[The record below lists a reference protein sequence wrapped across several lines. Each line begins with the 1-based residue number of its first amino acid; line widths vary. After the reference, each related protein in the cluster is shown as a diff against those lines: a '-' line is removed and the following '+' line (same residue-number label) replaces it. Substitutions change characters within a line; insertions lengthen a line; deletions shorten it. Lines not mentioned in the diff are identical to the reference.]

1 MKEGKRKSSRLL
13 LEAAG
18 AGSSRDTHKLDLDG
32 EAAQHQ
38 ERNEDPEDA
47 GSEREE
53 EPVAGEGEEEG
64 EEEEEEEEEE
74 KDEVPEVIHIE
85 KGDGDGVAKKVK
97 PQLAAGFY
105 EIETVRRRRTRKFCL
120 INFPE
125 FLGINFADFASG
137 FGDLGNAV
145 ETKGSSPVFD
155 QMYYGLSIFSK
166 YAKHLGTERGWPE
179 TANTWEPEKNLLSCT
194 DIIDAYEESL
204 KSGKLRSTRKRKR
217 KFGATQTQPK
227 KKQQQR
233 SPAAATYNVPAVRV
247 RIIEE
252 PTPSPPLNVLK
263 ATNRVDSNG
272 SELNSKVD
280 KVVNG
285 NGLRLREQNELNL
298 KLSELKGAM
307 STNGNP
313 VDISGNGLANGFPK
327 VNGAEFYQSDRCTG
341 AKKRK
346 SGCVRRFKRET
357 TSAVKDDI
365 QDALAG
371 GPLATFMQ
379 DGSLNHELVSGDLVC
394 KNKSDDSKDGYTIT
408 QLVNPVGYKAS
419 FSNDMLDVSVT
430 FVAKRFVN

>member
-18 AGSSRDTHKLDLDG
+18 AGSSRDTRKLDLDG

-53 EPVAGEGEEEG
+53 EPVAGEGEGEEG
-64 EEEEEEEEEE
+64 EEEEE
-74 KDEVPEVIHIE
+74 KDEVPEVVHIE
-85 KGDGDGVAKKVK
+85 KGDGDSVAKKVK

-105 EIETVRRRRTRKFCL
+105 EIETVRRRRTRKGQVQYL
-120 INFPE
+120 I
-125 FLGINFADFASG
+125 
-137 FGDLGNAV
+137 
-145 ETKGSSPVFD
+145 KW
-155 QMYYGLSIFSK
+155 
-166 YAKHLGTERGWPE
+166 RGWPE

-379 DGSLNHELVSGDLVC
+379 DGSHNHELVAGDLVC

-430 FVAKRFVN
+430 FVAKRSDGNLVLVDNKFLKMNNPLLLINFYEQNMRYNPSE

>member
-18 AGSSRDTHKLDLDG
+18 AGSSRDTRKLDLDG

-53 EPVAGEGEEEG
+53 EPVAGEGEG
-64 EEEEEEEEEE
+64 EEEEEEEE
-74 KDEVPEVIHIE
+74 KDEVPEVVHIE

-105 EIETVRRRRTRKFCL
+105 EIETVRRRRTRKGQVQYL
-120 INFPE
+120 I
-125 FLGINFADFASG
+125 
-137 FGDLGNAV
+137 
-145 ETKGSSPVFD
+145 KW
-155 QMYYGLSIFSK
+155 
-166 YAKHLGTERGWPE
+166 RGWPE

-227 KKQQQR
+227 KKQQQH

-307 STNGNP
+307 STNGSP

-379 DGSLNHELVSGDLVC
+379 DGSHNHELVGGDLVC

-430 FVAKRFVN
+430 FVAKRSDGNLVLVDNKFLKMNNPLLLINFYEQNMRYNPSE

>member
-18 AGSSRDTHKLDLDG
+18 AGSSRDTRKLDLDG

-53 EPVAGEGEEEG
+53 EPVAEEG
-64 EEEEEEEEEE
+64 EEEEEE
-74 KDEVPEVIHIE
+74 KDEVPEVVHIE

-105 EIETVRRRRTRKFCL
+105 EIETVRRRRTRKGQVQYL
-120 INFPE
+120 I
-125 FLGINFADFASG
+125 
-137 FGDLGNAV
+137 
-145 ETKGSSPVFD
+145 KW
-155 QMYYGLSIFSK
+155 
-166 YAKHLGTERGWPE
+166 RGWPE

-247 RIIEE
+247 RIVEE

-379 DGSLNHELVSGDLVC
+379 DGSHNHELVSGDLVC

-430 FVAKRFVN
+430 FVAKRSDGNLVLVDNKFLKMNNPLLLINFYEQNMRYNPSE

>member
-1 MKEGKRKSSRLL
+1 MLW
-13 LEAAG
+13 
-18 AGSSRDTHKLDLDG
+18 KL
-32 EAAQHQ
+32 
-38 ERNEDPEDA
+38 
-47 GSEREE
+47 
-53 EPVAGEGEEEG
+53 
-64 EEEEEEEEEE
+64 
-74 KDEVPEVIHIE
+74 
-85 KGDGDGVAKKVK
+85 KGQV
-97 PQLAAGFY
+97 QY
-105 EIETVRRRRTRKFCL
+105 L
-120 INFPE
+120 I
-125 FLGINFADFASG
+125 
-137 FGDLGNAV
+137 
-145 ETKGSSPVFD
+145 KW
-155 QMYYGLSIFSK
+155 
-166 YAKHLGTERGWPE
+166 RGWPE

-379 DGSLNHELVSGDLVC
+379 DGSHNHELVAGDLVC

-430 FVAKRFVN
+430 FVAKRSDGNLVLVDNKFLKMNNPLLLINFYEQNMRYNPSE

>member
-105 EIETVRRRRTRKFCL
+105 EIETVRRRRTRKGQVQYL
-120 INFPE
+120 I
-125 FLGINFADFASG
+125 
-137 FGDLGNAV
+137 
-145 ETKGSSPVFD
+145 KW
-155 QMYYGLSIFSK
+155 
-166 YAKHLGTERGWPE
+166 RGWPE

-430 FVAKRFVN
+430 FVAKRSDGNLVLVDNKFLKMNNPLLLINFYEQNMRYNPSE

>member
-13 LEAAG
+13 SEAAG
-18 AGSSRDTHKLDLDG
+18 AGSSRDIRKLDLDG
-32 EAAQHQ
+32 ESAQQQ

-47 GSEREE
+47 GSEHEE
-53 EPVAGEGEEEG
+53 EPVAGEGEEE
-64 EEEEEEEEEE
+64 E
-74 KDEVPEVIHIE
+74 KDEVPEVVHIE

-105 EIETVRRRRTRKFCL
+105 EIETVRRRRTRKGQVQYL
-120 INFPE
+120 I
-125 FLGINFADFASG
+125 
-137 FGDLGNAV
+137 
-145 ETKGSSPVFD
+145 KW
-155 QMYYGLSIFSK
+155 
-166 YAKHLGTERGWPE
+166 RGWPE

-204 KSGKLRSTRKRKR
+204 KSGKLRSTRKRKG

-247 RIIEE
+247 RIIDE

-263 ATNRVDSNG
+263 VTNRVDSNG

-346 SGCVRRFKRET
+346 SGCVRRFKQET

-379 DGSLNHELVSGDLVC
+379 DGSHNHELVGSDLVC
-394 KNKSDDSKDGYTIT
+394 RNKSDDSKDGYTIT
-408 QLVNPVGYKAS
+408 QLVNPVRYKAS

-430 FVAKRFVN
+430 FVAKRSDGNLVLVDNKFLKMNNPLLLINFYEQNMRYNPSE